1 MYQGS
6 EYASKS
12 KYAGL
17 LNIPFAKYKKKRKYK
32 KVPFPENW
40 KRSFETIQEIFSE
53 QVFLRENVEHFF

>member
-53 QVFLRENVEHFF
+53 QVFS